1 MLSSTEF
8 QDNLRSKFKLSRNGL
23 LSGFE
28 YGVMFNTVALFVLPT
43 FASNLCSIGAI
54 RTWNALHT
62 VTIATA
68 IFLTLFSIA
77 NFALSTS
84 LKENWSM
91 EATDSVEYKTHIIDN
106 KRRKYIM
113 PLIFASCVA
122 SLPFM
127 IGGYGA
133 ITDFWLSRPYI
144 DSPAITAAGSI
155 VIGVVV
161 IFDIAQAVFYFKP
174 EATPQL

>member
-1 MLSSTEF
+1 MLSSKEF
-8 QDNLRSKFKLSRNGL
+8 QANLRSRFRLSQNGL
-23 LSGFE
+23 LSSFE
-28 YGVMFNTVALFVLPT
+28 YGVMLNTVALFALPT
-43 FASNLCSIGAI
+43 FTSNLCSLRAI
-54 RTWNALHT
+54 STWNTLHS
-62 VTIATA
+62 VTMATA

-84 LKENWSM
+84 LKENWHAETTNS
-91 EATDSVEYKTHIIDN
+91 AEYKTHIIDN

-113 PLIFASCVA
+113 PLIFASCIA

-144 DSPAITAAGSI
+144 DSPVITVVGSI
-155 VIGVVV
+155 VIGAAFL
-161 IFDIAQAVFYFKP
+161 FDIAEAVFYLKP